1 MKKCFM
7 MSVGVVLLA
16 AGCRSIGPDT
26 VARDRFD
33 YTTAIS
39 DSVKNQL
46 LLNLV
51 KLRYGDMPLFVD
63 VSSVISQY
71 SMENGI
77 EYNFQW
83 EYPPILRTP
92 SVGGSNTFT
101 DRPTI
106 TYTPLTGDKFSKSI
120 LTPIPPSAIFFLVQS
135 GRSVDSVFFLCIQSI
150 NGINNRYDAPM
161 RSRPMDP
168 EFVEVLAKMRRIQ
181 DSGMIG
187 MRIQT
192 VANNQSTVMYFGDKV
207 SPEIAED
214 IVWVKQKLEL
224 DPQVHEYKLV
234 YGSAAQ
240 PGEIAIL
247 SRSVMEIMVQL
258 ASSIEIPSEDLQQ
271 NRAYAIAATQEPL
284 AERMSLEVHSGK
296 AKPADVYMS
305 IAYRN
310 KWFWIDD
317 TDLKTKQLFSGI
329 LMLLSL
335 MESDKGANQP
345 VLTVSTG

>member
-1 MKKCFM
+1 MKRFLM
-7 MSVGVVLLA
+7 IGLGIALLGS
-16 AGCRSIGPDT
+16 GCRSIGPDT

-71 SMENGI
+71 SMENGVN
-77 EYNFQW
+77 YNFQW

-135 GRSVDSVFFLCIQSI
+135 GRSVDSVFFLCVQSI
-150 NGINNRYDAPM
+150 NGIRNRYDGPM
-161 RSRPMDP
+161 RSMTMDP
-168 EFVEVLAKMRRIQ
+168 DFIEVLTRMRRIQ

-192 VANNQSTVMYFGDKV
+192 VANNQSTVMTFGDKV

-214 IVWVKQKLEL
+214 IAWVKQKLGL
-224 DPQVHEYKLV
+224 DPQEHEYKLV
-234 YGSAAQ
+234 YGSVAQ

-258 ASSIEIPSEDLQQ
+258 SSAIEIPSEDLQQ

-284 AERMSLEVHSGK
+284 AERMILQVRSGK
-296 AKPADVYMS
+296 AKPADAYMT
-305 IAYRN
+305 IAYRD

-317 TDLKTKQLFSGI
+317 TDLKSKQLFSGI